1 MNDEKMFEET
11 EPKKTNPFKK
21 AWEGITAHP
30 KETALAVGAVVV
42 AALCGKS
49 AKNSYDKAKEDAANA
64 QNELM
69 YNVGVLDGKCQAYQ
83 EMLNGKDD
91 ENN

>member
-11 EPKKTNPFKK
+11 ESKKSNPLKK
-21 AWEGITAHP
+21 AWEGIKAHP
-30 KETALAVGAVVV
+30 KETALAVGAGVI
-42 AALCGKS
+42 ALICGKS
-49 AKNSYDKAKEDAANA
+49 VKNSYDKAKEDAANA

-83 EMLNGKDD
+83 EMLNGKDED
-91 ENN
+91 NN